1 MLKRWKIII
10 IINGLGLLSTAVVKH
25 HDRSNLGRKRFIWLI
40 GYSLS
45 SGEAEV
51 GNQGRNV
58 DAGIEAE
65 AMEEWC
71 VLACSVCIL

>member
-51 GNQGRNV
+51 GNQGRNM
-58 DAGIEAE
+58 DAGTWMQELKQRP
-65 AMEEWC
+65 WKSG
-71 VLACSVCIL
+71 VY